1 MNTMLAGIKQIN
13 RGKKMQKPIVGQKI
27 QMPVYGKIRVV
38 TVLAVHPFGTIDVE
52 TESGA
57 CFRITG
63 LSFI

>member
-1 MNTMLAGIKQIN
+1 MKGPSTI
-13 RGKKMQKPIVGQKI
+13 REGKKMNSKPIAGQKI
-27 QMPVYGKIRVV
+27 KIDIFGRLQTV
-38 TVLAVHPFGTIDVE
+38 TVLAVYKFGTMDIE

>member
-1 MNTMLAGIKQIN
+1 MNS
-13 RGKKMQKPIVGQKI
+13 KPIAGQKI
-27 QMPVYGKIRVV
+27 KIDIFGRLQTV
-38 TVLAVHPFGTIDVE
+38 TVLAVYKFGTMDIE

>member
-1 MNTMLAGIKQIN
+1 MK
-13 RGKKMQKPIVGQKI
+13 KPIVGQKI
-27 QMPVYGKIRVV
+27 EMSVYGKIRVV
-38 TVLAVHPFGTIDVE
+38 TVLAVHPFGTIDIE